1 MKLQELRRPMVFIV
15 GASDGASDGGSGAA
29 GERGGVDAAREKL
42 REIHALALTEIA
54 RGLLAPATVAEAAGE
69 PGGSGAS

>member
-1 MKLQELRRPMVFIV
+1 M
-15 GASDGASDGGSGAA
+15 
-29 GERGGVDAAREKL
+29 DAAREKL